1 MPLATEETT
10 VGDAIETVREYIDA
24 IDGELSGDDL
34 DTDTDYATALRE
46 QRGNLQYY
54 LTGLVWV
61 RDEADWGADAN
72 LVLGAP
78 TAGEQALMDRERPQ
92 DAGRAERR
100 LWFVAAGLQEAPCHH
115 DDDVAETFA
124 GLTSLHAGFVHWCE
138 SQLDALATP
147 GNLQAG
153 SPAQPSGRPETSPTS
168 STPAQTTPSTTQPG
182 ESTATT
188 SSSSDSPTD

>member
-10 VGDAIETVREYIDA
+10 VGDAIATVREYIDA
-24 IDGELSGDDL
+24 IDAELDGDDL
-34 DTDTDYATALRE
+34 DTGTDYAQALRQ

-61 RDEADWGADAN
+61 RDEGGWGAEATIK
-72 LVLGAP
+72 LGAP
-78 TAGEQALMDRERPQ
+78 TAAEDALMDRHRP
-92 DAGRAERR
+92 DNAGQNERR
-100 LWFVAAGLQEAPCHH
+100 LWFVAAGIKEAPCHREKI
-115 DDDVAETFA
+115 DATFHEL
-124 GLTSLHAGFVHWCE
+124 GQLHTGFVRWCE
-138 SQLDALATP
+138 SQLDSLATP

-153 SPAQPSGRPETSPTS
+153 SPAQPSESPETSPAS